1 MSVFIAVTFPLSSAS
16 AGKGKYQT
24 GRGKRRRGVIRVGHM
39 CHQIIQQ
46 GSFGGIGE
54 LAIGIAPL
62 TIILVK
68 GTIRPFAQGGIIQR
82 HAAALADQSARAAQ
96 QGVDGDI
103 KQLGQ
108 QFQSFGVGH
117 GFAGFPHLK
126 ILIMYECL
134 RLLA

>member
-1 MSVFIAVTFPLSSAS
+1 MCLFLLRLLFLFPVLQL
-16 AGKGKYQT
+16 GKVSIKLGAAN
-24 GRGKRRRGVIRVGHM
+24 GGGGVIRVGHM

-82 HAAALADQSARAAQ
+82 HAAALADQGAGAAFA
-96 QGVDGDI
+96 
-103 KQLGQ
+103 KQREVAFWTLGNT
-108 QFQSFGVGH
+108 
-117 GFAGFPHLK
+117 A
-126 ILIMYECL
+126 
-134 RLLA
+134 